1 MSNGNET
8 QTGAPRTAAALIQEA
23 ARVVNWRPDEKHPM
37 QARYD
42 AARAMASMYAYWT
55 IVSLETLRRV
65 DPALAEDVTTHID
78 NDLDWANAHEH
89 AYGWEQTLAAGK
101 PIPADAW
108 PFWEITGQ
116 PDAQPAGEHH
126 TGTLNLAGEGN
137 APASPISNELVK
149 TAAEHMHGVEET
161 YVGPS
166 SYAPHIVQM
175 LARAALE
182 AAYPAIRQ
190 QVAEEI
196 AAKGNEIADEYQTSA
211 IAHRD
216 LSDRVTPKGQRH
228 FRTACSFRD
237 KADGAWAVSHAAREI
252 GGAE

>member
-1 MSNGNET
+1 MSNENET

-137 APASPISNELVK
+137 APQDTLAALDDEICRTYGAIHAPDNLAEILAKHGWVK
-149 TAAEHMHGVEET
+149 ADHAAM
-161 YVGPS
+161 PDRD
-166 SYAPHIVQM
+166 
-175 LARAALE
+175 ARLIQRALE
-182 AAYPAIRQ
+182 ALPAECRYHGENFEQ
-190 QVAEEI
+190 DYGMHGTGSCCDTGKPSLYRHHAE
-196 AAKGNEIADEYQTSA
+196 AALKRARGDE
-211 IAHRD
+211 
-216 LSDRVTPKGQRH
+216 
-228 FRTACSFRD
+228 
-237 KADGAWAVSHAAREI
+237 
-252 GGAE
+252 